1 MILLSDDYDDDYNDF
16 IERIKKYLKID
27 SDVFDIDFL
36 FLPEPNY
43 DPNMNPKDKNMKG
56 FKVTYH
62 FEKGMDKPEIRS
74 GEVDEK
80 KLQDDFKKLNI
91 SNFSQLKRLNPSK
104 RKKPINVG
112 KLSLQPNI
120 KGNKSMITSK
130 VPYHEINV
138 YDDYVDILI
147 EAPGVEKGHILLSLS
162 EDGRELKISIEI
174 NFVNTVKVIQL
185 PFESTM
191 ENHILEVNNG
201 IVSIIMRKKKS

>member
-1 MILLSDDYDDDYNDF
+1 VILLSDDYDDDYNDF
-16 IERIKKYLKID
+16 FERIKKYLKID

-43 DPNMNPKDKNMKG
+43 DPNVNPKNKNMKG

-62 FEKGMDKPEIRS
+62 FETGMEPEVRID

-80 KLQDDFKKLNI
+80 KLQDYLKRLNI
-91 SNFSQLKRLNPSK
+91 SNFSQLKRLNSSK
-104 RKKPINVG
+104 RKQPINVG

-120 KGNKSMITSK
+120 KENKSMTK

-138 YDDYVDILI
+138 YDDYADILV

-174 NFVNTVKVIQL
+174 NFVNTEKVIQL